1 MYKAIIFIAKKTF
14 TWDVIKTSKPFKFF
28 WIIISI
34 IKLDFLSKKDAFAE
48 INISFLYKERFFA
61 TQAQCCL
68 TFSWIKLQML
78 LRCCLIH
85 IPIIVM
91 RHILYLFYFCPCL
104 GRSLFMSYL
113 YDQFFIF
120 SLIFIVINHT
130 TSLKQTHLFFVH
142 FLECCISIIF
152 RW

>member
-28 WIIISI
+28 WIIILI
-34 IKLDFLSKKDAFAE
+34 IKLDFLSKKDAFTE

-91 RHILYLFYFCPCL
+91 RHILYLFLSMSRPKSIYVVSLWSIFHFQPHFHCHQSYNIIKTDALVFCTFFRMLYLHYF
-104 GRSLFMSYL
+104 
-113 YDQFFIF
+113 
-120 SLIFIVINHT
+120 
-130 TSLKQTHLFFVH
+130 
-142 FLECCISIIF
+142 
-152 RW
+152 